1 MFLMSTATEEKS
13 VNFDLSTPLQL
24 IGRSH
29 EFELITNI
37 LLHDRDL
44 LITGVPGSGRRT
56 LVKIA
61 AQEVGA
67 LILEIDCIRAID
79 GERLLQLFTET
90 INHNW
95 EVSKIETWV
104 EQNGGELFIFNTE
117 TRLKLSHG
125 LNDKKLWQA
134 FVMLLDLLQNIA
146 NDLNRRVVLILQS
159 FPHIRS
165 WDRHNVWESTLRQ
178 EINSHPDVSYVILA
192 TIAETSHHQDEEKYA
207 MEKIELAPLERDV
220 MAVWARE
227 VLEKQNLK
235 FDRHSQALT
244 IFLDA
249 VQGSIGDAMAL
260 IHRLSSLQHEQGLIK
275 EEKVRQVIEA
285 MLRDLSITYESLLM
299 LLPGNQIHLL
309 ECLAIDPT
317 DKPQSKEYI
326 QKHGLS
332 RGGTLQGSLTGLQTK
347 GLIYSAQQGYK
358 LALPLLALWLKQR
371 LN

>member
-1 MFLMSTATEEKS
+1 
-13 VNFDLSTPLQL
+13 
-24 IGRSH
+24 
-29 EFELITNI
+29 
-37 LLHDRDL
+37 
-44 LITGVPGSGRRT
+44 
-56 LVKIA
+56 
-61 AQEVGA
+61 
-67 LILEIDCIRAID
+67 
-79 GERLLQLFTET
+79 
-90 INHNW
+90 
-95 EVSKIETWV
+95 
-104 EQNGGELFIFNTE
+104 
-117 TRLKLSHG
+117 
-125 LNDKKLWQA
+125 
-134 FVMLLDLLQNIA
+134 
-146 NDLNRRVVLILQS
+146 
-159 FPHIRS
+159 
-165 WDRHNVWESTLRQ
+165 LRQ

-192 TIAETSHHQDEEKYA
+192 TIAETSHHQDEEKYE
-207 MEKIELAPLERDV
+207 MEKIELAPLERDI

-260 IHRLSSLQHEQGLIK
+260 IRRLSSLQHEQGLIK

-285 MLRDLSITYESLLM
+285 ILRDLSITYESLLM